1 MYKILFGAILVIF
14 SHPVLAQGDASRAE
28 GLVVACGA
36 CHGSDGN
43 SPAGA
48 FPNIGGQHYNYLLKQ
63 LNDIKSGA
71 RPVAVM
77 AGQLDNMSEQD
88 LEDIAAF
95 YAGQPIARGAADP
108 EKVELGETIY
118 RAGIARKNV
127 AACTACHMPN
137 GKGNN
142 AAKFPVLSGQWPEYT
157 VSQLNMFRSGERKN
171 DGDSRM
177 MRTVAMDLSDEEI
190 AAVASYI
197 RGLQ

>member
-1 MYKILFGAILVIF
+1 MYKILFGAILVF
-14 SHPVLAQGDASRAE
+14 SSHLVLAQGDASRAE
-28 GLVVACGA
+28 ALVVACGA
-36 CHGSDGN
+36 CHGPDGN

-71 RPVAVM
+71 RPAPLM
-77 AGQLDNMSEQD
+77 AGQLDSMTAQN
-88 LEDIAAF
+88 LEDIAAYF
-95 YAGQPIARGAADP
+95 AAKPIARGAADP
-108 EKVELGETIY
+108 ALVERGETIY

-142 AAKFPVLSGQWPEYT
+142 AAKFPVLSGQWEEYT
-157 VSQLNMFRSGERKN
+157 VSQLKMFRSGTRTN
-171 DGDSRM
+171 DGESHM

-197 RGLQ
+197 RGLH